1 MMIRALGLVVLCL
14 PAFVA
19 GCNTA
24 SASTG
29 SGADY
34 RPSLG
39 VPVIDKPAEVSL
51 SPDEIKQADI
61 QVAPFAERPVETA
74 IRASGRIAW
83 DDLRV
88 AHIFSPVT
96 GRVTRISAGLGERV
110 HKGSTLASIVS
121 PDIGQWSSDMG
132 KANAD
137 LIAAEHDFKRKR
149 ELLDL
154 KAVARADYEASEDT
168 YRQAKAEMERAQQKI
183 AMLRSGGAD
192 FVSQIFSLPSPI
204 DGEVIARMVNPGLEI
219 QGQYD
224 NGNTTELF
232 TVGERDTM
240 WLLSDVYEADI
251 ARVAVGAKVSV
262 TTLAIPGKTF
272 EGTLDWISGALDP
285 STRTVQVR
293 CTLANPEKLLKP
305 DMYATG
311 QISTPDLD
319 ALAVPRSAVVHY
331 GEQQVVFAEL
341 PGEGGQRRFARM
353 AVKVDE
359 RADGDWLPVSHGLE
373 KGAIIVSNG
382 AKALQEKL

>member
-1 MMIRALGLVVLCL
+1 MEVMMRCALGLVVLCI

-29 SGADY
+29 ADY
-34 RPSLG
+34 HPSLG
-39 VPVIDKPAEVSL
+39 VPVINKPAEVTL
-51 SPDEIKQADI
+51 TPDEVKAAGI
-61 QVAPFAERPVETA
+61 QVIPFADRPVETA

-96 GRVTRISAGLGERV
+96 GRVTQISAGLGERV
-110 HKGSTLASIVS
+110 HKGAALSTIVS

-132 KANAD
+132 KASAD

-168 YRQAKAEMERAQQKI
+168 YRQAKAEMDRAQQKI
-183 AMLRSGGAD
+183 AMLRSGGAN
-192 FVSQIFSLPSPI
+192 FVSQSFSLTSPI
-204 DGEVIARMVNPGLEI
+204 EGEVIARMVNPGLEI

-240 WLLSDVYEADI
+240 WLMSDVYEADV
-251 ARVAVGAKVSV
+251 ARVAIGAKVSV
-262 TTLAIPGKTF
+262 TTLAVPGKAF
-272 EGTLDWISGALDP
+272 EGTVDWISGALDP

-293 CTLANPEKLLKP
+293 CTLANPDKLLKP

-311 QISTPDLD
+311 QIVVPETD
-319 ALAVPRSAVVHY
+319 ALAVPRAAVVHY
-331 GEQQVVFAEL
+331 GEQQVVFAQVG
-341 PGEGGQRRFARM
+341 PGRFARM
-353 AVKVDE
+353 PVKADE
-359 RADGDWLPVSHGLE
+359 RAEGDWVPVTHGLE
-373 KGAIIVSNG
+373 KGAMIVSSG
-382 AKALQEKL
+382 ASALQEKI